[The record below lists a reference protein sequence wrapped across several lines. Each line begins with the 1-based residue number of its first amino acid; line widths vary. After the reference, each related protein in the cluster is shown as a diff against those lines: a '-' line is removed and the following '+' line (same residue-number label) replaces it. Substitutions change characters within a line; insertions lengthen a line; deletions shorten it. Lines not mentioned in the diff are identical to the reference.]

1 MAAKK
6 KDGWKESLV
15 EEFNMHGWK
24 ERLVEEFNML
34 NECTDN
40 LEKEMLK
47 QKYNASDISFS
58 CTEYTILEEQLKAM
72 LTYRECL
79 KKRAII
85 QHIDLDY

>member
-6 KDGWKESLV
+6 KD
-15 EEFNMHGWK
+15 GWK

-34 NECTDN
+34 NERTDN

-47 QKYNASDISFS
+47 QKYNTSDISFS
-58 CTEYTILEEQLKAM
+58 DTESEILKEQFNAM
-72 LTYRECL
+72 LTYLECL

>member
-1 MAAKK
+1 MGAKK
-6 KDGWKESLV
+6 KDD
-15 EEFNMHGWK
+15 WK
-24 ERLVEEFNML
+24 ERFVEEFNML
-34 NECTDN
+34 NERTDK

-58 CTEYTILEEQLKAM
+58 YTESEILKEQFRAM